1 MENLA
6 VLCHALKRP
15 RPLLQ
20 TQLARLHL
28 KEKELSSR
36 ERELDDS
43 EEQLEETERK
53 IKEKEEQLKAKE
65 RQLDER
71 ERELEERERRLE
83 GRERQL
89 KDLSLLAANAELTI
103 STYVKEQVFK
113 AADVCVVR

>member
-1 MENLA
+1 MS
-6 VLCHALKRP
+6 CTKRL

-20 TQLARLHL
+20 TQLTRLHL

-53 IKEKEEQLKAKE
+53 QEEREEQLKAKE

-71 ERELEERERRLE
+71 ERELE
-83 GRERQL
+83 GREEQL
-89 KDLSLLAANAELTI
+89 NDLSLLAANAQSTI